1 MTRSSW
7 FTSDHGEEFLEHGR
21 PIHGQSVYAE
31 LTQVPLVVRWPA
43 ALFRPGSTSTNRCSR
58 STSCRRC
65 SMPAGCPILKAC
77 KGRRPS
83 AAPPGGR
90 RPRVGLDPARPAFSE
105 KAITTGGAAPTPQET
120 ESFGV
125 IDGHWLLIH
134 NTVRVDDSPEFE
146 LYHMQQ
152 DPLNQTDLAAQH
164 QDVVERLGREIDR
177 WRRVAETNRLPED
190 GEASEG
196 LSPEE
201 LERLRSLGYI
211 R

>member
-1 MTRSSW
+1 M
-7 FTSDHGEEFLEHGR
+7 
-21 PIHGQSVYAE
+21 
-31 LTQVPLVVRWPA
+31 
-43 ALFRPGSTSTNRCSR
+43 
-58 STSCRRC
+58 
-65 SMPAGCPILKAC
+65 
-77 KGRRPS
+77 
-83 AAPPGGR
+83 
-90 RPRVGLDPARPAFSE
+90 
-105 KAITTGGAAPTPQET
+105 
-120 ESFGV
+120 
-125 IDGHWLLIH
+125 IDGPWLLIH

-146 LYHMQQ
+146 LYDMEQ
-152 DPLNQTDLAAQH
+152 DPLNQTDLSAQH